1 VRGASHSYR
10 VSRGRPE
17 SLTYLLDRRP
27 RCLAVGFRAGYDAFD
42 RFQQRHPWLGFP
54 FAVEQKYSDD
64 QGGYLAATI
73 TYYGFF
79 SVFPLL
85 LVGVTV
91 LGFALHGHPTVQRS
105 IIHSALGQ
113 FPLIGHDL
121 RVHQLGGSGVALG
134 IGLALALW
142 SGIGVFLATENAMEH
157 LWGIPHRS
165 RPDFFRRRLRA
176 LLLLIVLGGGAIG
189 TTVLSGLATFG
200 ASYGLAWKIGSIAL
214 STFLDIGLFWI
225 AFRLLTSKDV
235 SWRCLR
241 GGAISAGIGWQ
252 ILQAV
257 GTYYIGHELKHASS
271 VYGTFAS
278 VIGLLSFIYLSA
290 HVMLL
295 AAEGNVVATR
305 GLWPRSFSVV
315 FEQAATEADTRALTA
330 RAKVEERRSDERVH
344 VDFGPDG
351 GAGAR
356 RQD

>member
-1 VRGASHSYR
+1 VVVGL
-10 VSRGRPE
+10 RGR
-17 SLTYLLDRRP
+17 
-27 RCLAVGFRAGYDAFD
+27 YDAFD

-85 LVGVTV
+85 LVAVTI
-91 LGFALHGHPTVQRS
+91 LGFVLHGRPALEQS

-113 FPLIGHDL
+113 FPLVGHDL
-121 RVHQLGGSGVALG
+121 RLHRLGGSGVALAF
-134 IGLALALW
+134 GLALALW
-142 SGIGVFLATENAMEH
+142 SGMGVFLAAENAMEH
-157 LWGIPHRS
+157 LWGIPYRS
-165 RPDFFRRRLRA
+165 RPDFLRRRGRA
-176 LLLLIVLGGGAIG
+176 LLLLITLGGAAIG
-189 TTVLSGLATFG
+189 TTVLSGLGTWGAT
-200 ASYGLAWKIGSIAL
+200 YGISWKIGSIAL
-214 STFLDIGLFWI
+214 STLLDIGLFWI

-241 GGAISAGIGWQ
+241 GGAIAAGVAWQ
-252 ILQAV
+252 LLQAV
-257 GTYYIGHELKHASS
+257 ATYYVGHELNHASG
-271 VYGTFAS
+271 VYGTFAG

-290 HVMLL
+290 HVTLL

-315 FEQAATEADTRALTA
+315 LEQPATDADTRALTA

-344 VDFGPDG
+344 VDFAPNPT
-351 GAGAR
+351 AGR
-356 RQD
+356 RSRDRSDSL